1 MTSFDTVDLNIL
13 ALIQKNARY
22 TIKEMAQQLNL
33 STTPVF
39 ERIKRLEK
47 QGIIQKYIAVLD
59 PDKLGKKLRAFVNI
73 SLKDHSK
80 KAVDA
85 FVDKVVSYPEVME
98 CYHVTGDSDFLL
110 NVMVEDIERYNYF
123 VVSKLSIVPNIGK
136 LETQFSLS
144 VRKKTQ
150 AYHLE

>member
-1 MTSFDTVDLNIL
+1 MTSFDKVDLNIL
-13 ALIQKNARY
+13 ALLQENSRY
-22 TIKEMAQQLNL
+22 TIKEMAQRLNL

-59 PDKLGKKLRAFVNI
+59 PGKLGKKLRAFVHI
-73 SLKDHSK
+73 SLKEHSK

-110 NVMVEDIERYNYF
+110 NVMVEDIERYNHF
-123 VVSKLSIVPNIGK
+123 VVNKLSIVPNIGK